1 MRRIIYIHGSGTSK
15 KVQASSYESHVWVN
29 LSHRRASLKGT
40 KLWALTISDGLLT
53 TPQELKNRKSI
64 EVMMLDKNQSFL
76 HRLERRKNI
85 SNLDVGML
93 FCTSNK
99 ARRII
104 KRRLSEMNIFYEDF
118 YVVSDSDI
126 HSFVREVLGAEYK
139 TSEVYKRLSLRQKF
153 KIQIAH
159 HLKLKV
165 KYPSK
170 VRPSTGIATLLI
182 FLFKFQ
188 HEDINF
194 IITGITG
201 QISSEDVHPI
211 DKEILNKL
219 KNYSNFKFEKVGE
232 TEKPVGIE
240 LHNEL
245 QNL

>member
-53 TPQELKNRKSI
+53 TLRNLKI
-64 EVMMLDKNQSFL
+64 ENQLVMMLDKPIFL

>member
-1 MRRIIYIHGSGTSK
+1 M
-15 KVQASSYESHVWVN
+15 
-29 LSHRRASLKGT
+29 
-40 KLWALTISDGLLT
+40 
-53 TPQELKNRKSI
+53 
-64 EVMMLDKNQSFL
+64 
-76 HRLERRKNI
+76 
-85 SNLDVGML
+85 
-93 FCTSNK
+93 
-99 ARRII
+99 
-104 KRRLSEMNIFYEDF
+104 
-118 YVVSDSDI
+118 
-126 HSFVREVLGAEYK
+126 
-139 TSEVYKRLSLRQKF
+139 
-153 KIQIAH
+153 
-159 HLKLKV
+159 